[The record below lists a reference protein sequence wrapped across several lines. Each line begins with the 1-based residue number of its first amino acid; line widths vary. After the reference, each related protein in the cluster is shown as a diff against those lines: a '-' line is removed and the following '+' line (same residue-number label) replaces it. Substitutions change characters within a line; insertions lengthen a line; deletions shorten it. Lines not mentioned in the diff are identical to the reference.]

1 MNLRLLVATC
11 TLAGCGLPA
20 LAQNLKP
27 GLWEI
32 SNRMSGNAEM
42 NSAMADAQKAMAG
55 LPPEQRK
62 MMEEMMAKQGVRM
75 GAGAGGA
82 MAVQVCMSKEMVE
95 RNELP
100 AQQGD
105 CKTTSQ
111 GRSGNTMKMAFT
123 CTNPPSSGEGQV
135 TFIGSD
141 AYSSKMNVT
150 TLVNGKQE
158 KVTMDG
164 AGRFVSADCG
174 TLKPMQMPKK

>member
-1 MNLRLLVATC
+1 MNHRLFIASC
-11 TLAGCGLPA
+11 TLAACALPA
-20 LAQNLKP
+20 AAQNLKP

-32 SNRMSGNAEM
+32 SNKMSGNAEM
-42 NSAMADAQKAMAG
+42 SSAMADAQKAMAS

-75 GAGAGGA
+75 GGGAGGA

-135 TFIGSD
+135 TFISSD

-150 TLVNGKQE
+150 TVVNGKQE
-158 KVTMDG
+158 KMTMDG
-164 AGRFVSADCG
+164 SGRFVSADCG
-174 TLKPMQMPKK
+174 TLKPMQMPRK

>member
-1 MNLRLLVATC
+1 MNHRLFIASC
-11 TLAGCGLPA
+11 TLAACALPA
-20 LAQNLKP
+20 AAQNLKP

-32 SNRMSGNAEM
+32 SNKMSGNAEM
-42 NSAMADAQKAMAG
+42 SSAMADAQKAMAS

-75 GAGAGGA
+75 GGGAGGA

-135 TFIGSD
+135 VFTSPE
-141 AYSSKMNVT
+141 AYSMKMAST
-150 TLVNGKQE
+150 TTVKGKPE
-158 KVTMDG
+158 KMDMQTS
-164 AGRFVSADCG
+164 GRWLGGDCG
-174 TLKPMQMPKK
+174 TVKPFPMPKM